1 MTNSS
6 IKRVR
11 SRLLLPPDKVYL
23 DGNSLGPLTSEAS
36 EHLFEVIAQQWGQDL
51 VAGWNKHDWI
61 ELPRTVGDQIAP
73 IIGAHYG
80 NVICCD
86 SLSINLFKALSAA
99 LEINN
104 TRTRITVE
112 AHQFPTDNYIASGL
126 ARLMGPDRC
135 QVNAIDISK
144 LTADDLSNTAV
155 LALSHVD
162 YKTGTLRD
170 MPGITA
176 LAQEAGALVVWDL
189 AHSAGVVDLSLEASK
204 VDFAVGCTYKFL
216 NGGPGAPGFLF
227 ARAEHQCA
235 QNPIPGWMGHARIFD
250 FEPEYEPAKG
260 IQRFLTGTQ
269 SVIALSAVA
278 GALKLFEDVKVQDL
292 REASL
297 SLTRTFIERWKRSP
311 VHTASALLTPENDSQ
326 RGSHVSLALDDAFPI
341 SQALIDD
348 GIIIDYREP
357 NIVRFGFSPLYNTNA
372 DVERAMSALEAIVT
386 SRRYQAP
393 QYQVKSTVT

>member
-1 MTNSS
+1 MTNPS
-6 IKRVR
+6 IERVR
-11 SRLLLPPDKVYL
+11 SRFLLPNDKVYL

-36 EHLFEVIAQQWGQDL
+36 EHLIEAISQQWGQDL
-51 VAGWNKHDWI
+51 VAAWNKHGWI
-61 ELPRTVGDQIAP
+61 DLPQTVGNQIAP
-73 IIGAHYG
+73 IIGAHRG

-86 SLSINLFKALSAA
+86 SLSVNLFKALSAA

-126 ARLMGPDRC
+126 ARLMGADRC
-135 QVNAIDISK
+135 QVKATDISK
-144 LTADDLSNTAV
+144 LTADDLSDTAV

-189 AHSAGVVDLSLEASK
+189 AHSAGVVELSLESSN

-235 QNPIPGWMGHARIFD
+235 QNPIPGWMGHARILD
-250 FEPEYEPAKG
+250 FEPQYEPAKG

-278 GALKLFEDVKVQDL
+278 GALTLFEDVNVRDL
-292 REASL
+292 RDASL
-297 SLTRTFIERWKRSP
+297 SLTRAFIERWKRSP
-311 VHTASALLTPENDSQ
+311 LSATSTLLTPENDSQ

-357 NIVRFGFSPLYNTNA
+357 NIVRFGFAPLYNTDA
-372 DVERAMSALEAIVT
+372 DTERAMSALEAIIA
-386 SRRYQAP
+386 SKRYEAP
-393 QYQVKSTVT
+393 KYQVKSTVT

>member
-1 MTNSS
+1 MTNAS

-11 SRLLLPPDKVYL
+11 SRLLLPSEKVYL

-36 EHLFEVIAQQWGQDL
+36 EHLFEVISQQWGQDL
-51 VAGWNKHDWI
+51 VAGWNKHGWI

-73 IIGAHYG
+73 IIGAHCG

-189 AHSAGVVDLSLEASK
+189 AHSAGVIDLSLEASK

-341 SQALIDD
+341 SQALIED

>member
-227 ARAEHQCA
+227 ARAEHQYA

-311 VHTASALLTPENDSQ
+311 VQTASALLTPENDSQ

-341 SQALIDD
+341 SQALIED

>member
-36 EHLFEVIAQQWGQDL
+36 EHLFEVISQQWGQDL

-73 IIGAHYG
+73 IIGAHCG

-176 LAQEAGALVVWDL
+176 LAQEAGFENGYAVTKFKNVDSNGNQGVDSGGDFTDTDLPLIRLAEIYLNYAEAVVR
-189 AHSAGVVDLSLEASK
+189 GGNGDLSLAVSKINELRQRAFGSTSGDITSSDLDLEFILNERSKELYWEGLRRTDLIRFNKFTSGSYLWPFKGDVEIGAS
-204 VDFAVGCTYKFL
+204 VSDFRNVF
-216 NGGPGAPGFLF
+216 
-227 ARAEHQCA
+227 
-235 QNPIPGWMGHARIFD
+235 PIPNNVISVN
-250 FEPEYEPAKG
+250 PN
-260 IQRFLTGTQ
+260 LTQNEG
-269 SVIALSAVA
+269 
-278 GALKLFEDVKVQDL
+278 
-292 REASL
+292 
-297 SLTRTFIERWKRSP
+297 
-311 VHTASALLTPENDSQ
+311 
-326 RGSHVSLALDDAFPI
+326 
-341 SQALIDD
+341 
-348 GIIIDYREP
+348 Y
-357 NIVRFGFSPLYNTNA
+357 
-372 DVERAMSALEAIVT
+372 
-386 SRRYQAP
+386 
-393 QYQVKSTVT
+393 

>member
-1 MTNSS
+1 MTNPS
-6 IKRVR
+6 IERVR
-11 SRLLLPPDKVYL
+11 SRFLLPTDKVYL

-36 EHLFEVIAQQWGQDL
+36 EHLIEAISQQWGQDL
-51 VAGWNKHDWI
+51 VAAWNKHGWI
-61 ELPRTVGDQIAP
+61 DLPQTVGNQIAP
-73 IIGAHYG
+73 IIGAHRG

-86 SLSINLFKALSAA
+86 SLSVNLFKALSAA
-99 LEINN
+99 LEINS

-135 QVNAIDISK
+135 QINAIDISK
-144 LTADDLSNTAV
+144 LTTDDLSDTAV

-176 LAQEAGALVVWDL
+176 LAQEAGALIVWDL
-189 AHSAGVVDLSLEASK
+189 AHSAGVVDLSLESSN

-227 ARAEHQCA
+227 ARAQHQSA

-278 GALKLFEDVKVQDL
+278 GALTLFEDVKVRDL

-297 SLTRTFIERWKRSP
+297 SLTRAFIERWKRSP
-311 VHTASALLTPENDSQ
+311 LSTVSVLLTPENDRQ

-357 NIVRFGFSPLYNTNA
+357 NIVRFGFAPLYNTDA
-372 DVERAMSALEAIVT
+372 DTERAMSALEAIVA
-386 SRRYQAP
+386 SKRYEAP
-393 QYQVKSTVT
+393 KYQVKSTVT

>member
-80 NVICCD
+80 NVICCY

-341 SQALIDD
+341 SHALIDD

-372 DVERAMSALEAIVT
+372 DVERAMSAIEAIVT

>member
-1 MTNSS
+1 MSNPS
-6 IKRVR
+6 IERVR
-11 SRLLLPPDKVYL
+11 SRLLLPTDKVYL

-36 EHLFEVIAQQWGQDL
+36 EHLAEMISQQWGQDL
-51 VAGWNKHDWI
+51 VTAWNKHGWI
-61 ELPRTVGDQIAP
+61 DLPQTVGNQIAP
-73 IIGAHYG
+73 IIGAHRG

-86 SLSINLFKALSAA
+86 SLSVNLFKALSAA

-126 ARLMGPDRC
+126 ARLMGADRC
-135 QVNAIDISK
+135 QVEATDISR
-144 LTADDLSNTAV
+144 LTADDLTDTAV

-176 LAQEAGALVVWDL
+176 LAQEAGALIVWDL
-189 AHSAGVVDLSLEASK
+189 AHSAGVVDLSLESSK

-227 ARAEHQCA
+227 ARAEHQSA
-235 QNPIPGWMGHARIFD
+235 QNPIPGWMGHARVFD
-250 FEPEYEPAKG
+250 FEPHYEPATG

-278 GALKLFEDVKVQDL
+278 GALRLFDDVNVRDL
-292 REASL
+292 RDASL
-297 SLTRTFIERWKRSP
+297 SLTRAFIDRWKRSP
-311 VHTASALLTPENDSQ
+311 LSSVSVLLTPENDSQ

-357 NIVRFGFSPLYNTNA
+357 NIVRFGFAPLYNTNA
-372 DVERAMSALEAIVT
+372 DTERAISALEAIVA
-386 SRRYQAP
+386 SRRYEAP
-393 QYQVKSTVT
+393 KYQVKSTVT

>member
-36 EHLFEVIAQQWGQDL
+36 EHLFEVISQQWGQDL

>member
-51 VAGWNKHDWI
+51 VAGWNKHGWI

>member
-1 MTNSS
+1 
-6 IKRVR
+6 
-11 SRLLLPPDKVYL
+11 
-23 DGNSLGPLTSEAS
+23 
-36 EHLFEVIAQQWGQDL
+36 
-51 VAGWNKHDWI
+51 
-61 ELPRTVGDQIAP
+61 
-73 IIGAHYG
+73 
-80 NVICCD
+80 
-86 SLSINLFKALSAA
+86 
-99 LEINN
+99 
-104 TRTRITVE
+104 
-112 AHQFPTDNYIASGL
+112 
-126 ARLMGPDRC
+126 
-135 QVNAIDISK
+135 
-144 LTADDLSNTAV
+144 
-155 LALSHVD
+155 
-162 YKTGTLRD
+162 

-189 AHSAGVVDLSLEASK
+189 AHSAGVIDLSLEASK

>member
-11 SRLLLPPDKVYL
+11 SRLLLPPEKVYL

-51 VAGWNKHDWI
+51 VAGWNKHGWI

-189 AHSAGVVDLSLEASK
+189 AHSAGVIDLSLEASK

-341 SQALIDD
+341 SQALIED

>member
-11 SRLLLPPDKVYL
+11 SRLLLPSEKVYL

-36 EHLFEVIAQQWGQDL
+36 EHLFEVISQQWGQDL

-189 AHSAGVVDLSLEASK
+189 AHSAGVIDLSLEASK

-311 VHTASALLTPENDSQ
+311 LSATSTLLTPENDSQ

-357 NIVRFGFSPLYNTNA
+357 NIVRFGFAPLYNTNA
-372 DVERAMSALEAIVT
+372 DTERAMSALEAIVA
-386 SRRYQAP
+386 SRRYEAP
-393 QYQVKSTVT
+393 KYQVKSTVT